1 MLWGS
6 KYTFFFGR
14 NIGGGKKVKKEEMTR
29 EEETIFFLSF
39 SICWERCFSSV
50 LQHLRRHSVM
60 FALPVQKSALAFLVH
75 P

>member
-1 MLWGS
+1 MG
-6 KYTFFFGR
+6 FE
-14 NIGGGKKVKKEEMTR
+14 NIRSFLAEVLVVVKKVKKEEMTR
-29 EEETIFFLSF
+29 EEETIFSL
-39 SICWERCFSSV
+39 ILDLLERCFSSV